1 MMPTMLSRNFFF
13 AHDDIGDEPDLGAG
27 RQHVHEEVVHLH
39 EEVVQVGL
47 HEEFAPVAEIVIE
60 ASINAGQK

>member
-1 MMPTMLSRNFFF
+1 MRVEVLLEL
-13 AHDDIGDEPDLGAG
+13 ALEAEDLVVNLAG
-27 RQHVHEEVVHLH
+27 VHLH

-60 ASINAGQK
+60 ASINAG